1 MKVCPKCSTEFED
14 KFNFCRNDGTPLQ
27 GKALG
32 RSCPK
37 CGKEVEEGKRFCR
50 HCGTRLDFPGEPTPT
65 GVVKPEVQEVGIQQ
79 HVQTEPP
86 QPAVEPKVTEK
97 IEKEIIQQE
106 ESPKQSVTRYESP
119 TEAAERYL
127 KEGNYTD
134 AIATLEPAVRKDPE
148 SREARLLHLL
158 ASIRLYNI
166 YGYEKQIE
174 AIKIL
179 ANLSEKER
187 GFV

>member
-27 GKALG
+27 AKALG

-50 HCGTRLDFPGEPTPT
+50 HCGARLDLPSESSPTE
-65 GVVKPEVQEVGIQQ
+65 VVRPEVQEISQQ
-79 HVQTEPP
+79 RVQTEPP
-86 QPAVEPKVTEK
+86 KPAVEEKVTEK

-106 ESPKQSVTRYESP
+106 ESPQQSITKYEPP
-119 TEAAERYL
+119 TGAAERHL

-134 AIATLEPAVRKDPE
+134 AITTL
-148 SREARLLHLL
+148 
-158 ASIRLYNI
+158 
-166 YGYEKQIE
+166 
-174 AIKIL
+174 
-179 ANLSEKER
+179 
-187 GFV
+187 